1 MEAAALPDCRVDPRS
16 NLLRERRYGTMGKRL
31 YVGNLNYQTTSDGLA
46 SVFEEY
52 GEVLDVTV
60 IEGKGF
66 GFVEYAADDSATQA
80 IENLN
85 GVELDGREIRVDVAN
100 PRPARGGGG
109 GGGGYRGGGGGGGGY
124 RGGGDRW

>member
-1 MEAAALPDCRVDPRS
+1 MA
-16 NLLRERRYGTMGKRL
+16 KRL
-31 YVGNLNYQTTSDGLA
+31 YVGNLNYQTTADGLT

-52 GEVLDVTV
+52 GEVSDVTV

-66 GFVEYAADDSATQA
+66 AFVEFTDDDSAAKA
-80 IENLN
+80 IEGLN
-85 GVELDGREIRVDVAN
+85 GVDVDGREIRVDVAN

-109 GGGGYRGGGGGGGGY
+109 GGGGGYRGGGGGGGGGGY

>member
-1 MEAAALPDCRVDPRS
+1 MA
-16 NLLRERRYGTMGKRL
+16 KRL
-31 YVGNLNYQTTSDGLA
+31 YVGNLNYQTTADGLT

-52 GEVLDVTV
+52 GEVSDVTV

-66 GFVEYAADDSATQA
+66 GFVEYTEDDSAAKA
-80 IENLN
+80 IEGRN

-109 GGGGYRGGGGGGGGY
+109 GGGY

>member
-1 MEAAALPDCRVDPRS
+1 
-16 NLLRERRYGTMGKRL
+16 MGKRL

-52 GEVLDVTV
+52 GEVQDVTV

-66 GFVEYAADDSATQA
+66 GFVEYVADDSATKA

-100 PRPARGGGG
+100 PRPERGGGYRG
-109 GGGGYRGGGGGGGGY
+109 GGGGYRGGGGGG
-124 RGGGDRW
+124 DRW